1 MLTVKYIDLQGN
13 ETVFSAH
20 EVRYDVNTPPDSVG
34 CGTVAHVWFDRPA
47 SPGAA
52 CLAGVSC
59 GSVFVMNEAGKTVAT
74 YRLGD
79 PSAKASAVGITLGAP
94 DMPTVTWSAGMAEPQ
109 VHS

>member
-13 ETVFSAH
+13 ETVFATQ
-20 EVRYDVNTPPDSVG
+20 EVRYVPNDGIESG
-34 CGTVAHVWFDRPA
+34 GHVWFDRPDGKA
-47 SPGAA
+47 EGV
-52 CLAGVSC
+52 LAGVSC